1 MVSEREQQASDVLK
15 KLPTVHTG
23 GRGGQ
28 QTNRLCTAILNTAH
42 LICLGQEFG
51 DSSLRY
57 VLWLGSSMHCIEK
70 KLKATYCRANVWVEI
85 N

>member
-1 MVSEREQQASDVLK
+1 MVSEREQQASDVVK

-23 GRGGQ
+23 GAADKSIVHGDSKYCAP
-28 QTNRLCTAILNTAH
+28 NLS
-42 LICLGQEFG
+42 GQEFG